1 MKVSVLTLNQYFEV
15 YEECQ
20 ITSEV
25 TTNASIVFAAQYQG
39 EKVILINTAFESYL
53 IRSIS

>member
-1 MKVSVLTLNQYFEV
+1 MEVTVLTLNKYFEV
-15 YEECQ
+15 YSDCQ

-25 TTNASIVFAAQYQG
+25 TTNASIVFSAVYQG

-53 IRSIS
+53 IQSIG

>member
-1 MKVSVLTLNQYFEV
+1 MKVSVLTLNKYFEV

-25 TTNASIVFAAQYQG
+25 TTNASIVFTALHQG

-53 IRSIS
+53 IQSIG